1 MQLNE
6 VVELGVAHDFMAESM
21 RSSLIGLWWS
31 AIEVWTDCVDH
42 ALRGAHHRPA
52 DEVDLRGSQEGREKG
67 FGSAGPLAPSSDE
80 EYT

>member
-42 ALRGAHHRPA
+42 ALRGAQLHRPI
-52 DEVDLRGSQEGREKG
+52 DEVTGRGSRDGQGEGS
-67 FGSAGPLAPSSDE
+67 GSSSPPTPSIDE
-80 EYT
+80 E

>member
-1 MQLNE
+1 MLLNKA
-6 VVELGVAHDFMAESM
+6 VELGVAHDFTFESIK
-21 RSSLIGLWWS
+21 SSLIGLRWS
-31 AIEVWTDCVDH
+31 TFEVWMDCVDH